1 MDPGS
6 TEEASEVQ
14 QRAAESDASDSDVIR
29 RPLSRELVIQ
39 AALDNVKVHG
49 LLRLT
54 MRGLGQSLGV
64 EAMSLYHHVHGREDL
79 LEGMV
84 DALVER
90 VRLAARRPLGPT
102 DGWQAYLLQVA
113 TALREVALDYPAAF
127 PLVVT
132 RHPSA
137 PWLRP
142 PLRSLEIVEEFLE
155 ALSSRGFTDEQ
166 AVYVYKAF
174 CSTLIGLLLHEVAA
188 MGAETGPVEEPLDEG
203 NASIPQAHGS
213 TDLEAFPLVVRMR
226 QQLAENTADAE
237 FVRSLEALLDR
248 LDRELTQ

>member
-1 MDPGS
+1 MASPHTS
-6 TEEASEVQ
+6 TNGTPTDDTVT
-14 QRAAESDASDSDVIR
+14 R
-29 RPLSRELVIQ
+29 RPLTREIVIQ
-39 AALDNVKVHG
+39 AGLDYVRQHG

-64 EAMSLYHHVHGREDL
+64 EAMSLYNHVNGREDL

-90 VRLAARRPLGPT
+90 VRIAARRPLGPT

-113 TALREVALDYPAAF
+113 KSLREVALDCPEAF
-127 PLVVT
+127 PLVAT

-142 PLRSLEIVEEFLE
+142 PLRSLQIVEEFLE
-155 ALSSRGFTDEQ
+155 ALTSRGFTGED

-174 CSTLIGLLLHEVAA
+174 CSTLLGLLLHEVAA
-188 MGAETGPVEEPLDEG
+188 TGAETGPVEEPLDEG
-203 NASIPQAHGS
+203 SASVPQAHGS
-213 TDLEAFPLVVRMR
+213 TDLRAFPLVLRLR
-226 QQLAENTADAE
+226 EQLSENTAQAE
-237 FVRSLEALLDR
+237 FERSLEGLLDR